1 MKINK
6 SLDRQ
11 INNYIKLTNF
21 LHKISEFEGFKC
33 QTDSNGSAK
42 LATSNNLT
50 YSQGAT
56 NFSTTVLA

>member
-1 MKINK
+1 MNYVNKEFIKINK

-33 QTDSNGSAK
+33 
-42 LATSNNLT
+42 
-50 YSQGAT
+50 
-56 NFSTTVLA
+56 